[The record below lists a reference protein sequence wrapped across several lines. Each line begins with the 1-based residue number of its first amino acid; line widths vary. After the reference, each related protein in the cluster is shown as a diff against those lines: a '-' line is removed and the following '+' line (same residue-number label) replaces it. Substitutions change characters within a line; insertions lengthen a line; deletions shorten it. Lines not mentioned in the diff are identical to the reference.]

1 MQLFVMIHIIKL
13 LCHSPCKIY
22 GVYIKHLLK
31 IYNKTKTTTKMIN
44 IFFDWIHKN
53 VKITDFKSVALP

>member
-1 MQLFVMIHIIKL
+1 LGRG
-13 LCHSPCKIY
+13 KIFGEFYY

>member
-1 MQLFVMIHIIKL
+1 LGRG
-13 LCHSPCKIY
+13 KIFGEFYY

-53 VKITDFKSVALP
+53 VNSQKKYEFS